1 MRILLTGGTGMVGS
15 AFNRIETKHEII
27 GVGSKQYDLK
37 DFSVVDKMLS
47 DIRPDAIIHLAAR
60 VGGVK
65 GNRDYVADFYSENIR
80 MNTNILELAYKHNIS
95 KVLSLLSTCI
105 YPDKATYPLTEDQI
119 HTGKPHPS
127 NFGYAYAKRMLDVHS
142 RALREQHGCDFICAV
157 PNNIYGINDYFDLE
171 KCHVI
176 PAIMR
181 KIWEAKKTGISPVF
195 WGDGTPLRE
204 FTYSED
210 VARILMKLLEEY
222 SSPDPINIC
231 SSNEVSI
238 SQVVEMI
245 ADNMNYDG
253 EIIWDTSKPSGQF
266 RKPSSNEKFLDF
278 VGGEFDY
285 TSLQDGLRITCEWF
299 KSEYPNLRGI

>member
-15 AFNRIETKHEII
+15 AFSRIETRHEII

-37 DFSVVDKMLS
+37 DFSAVDKMLG

-65 GNRDYVADFYSENIR
+65 GNSDYVADFYSENIR
-80 MNTNILELAYKHNIS
+80 MNTNILELAYKRNIP

-119 HTGKPHPS
+119 HTGEPHPS

-142 RALREQHGCDFICAV
+142 RALREQHGCNFICAV
-157 PNNIYGINDYFDLE
+157 PNNIYGMNDYFDLE

-176 PAIMR
+176 PAVMR
-181 KIWEAKKTGISPVF
+181 KIWEAKTSGVSPVF

-210 VARILMKLLEEY
+210 VARILVRLLEEY

-238 SQVVEMI
+238 SHVVEMI

-278 VGGEFDY
+278 AGGEFDY
-285 TSLQDGLRITCEWF
+285 TSLEDGLRITCDWF
-299 KSEYPNLRGI
+299 RSQYPNLRGI